1 MATIEKTK
9 TATTNSAKTAVAKKT
24 TAPKPA
30 SSSLTLGLIDKLGK
44 EVGSMQL
51 PKELFGG
58 KVNDALMQQYV
69 HIYLT
74 NQRQGT
80 VSTKT
85 RSEVRGSTRKIYRQK
100 GTGRARHGAKKAPI
114 FVGGGITFGP
124 KPRIFALSM
133 NKKQKKLALVSAL
146 SYSLKEKK
154 ISGVLDTVLGMEPKT
169 KNFAKFLKDSGLAD
183 KGVLFIMP
191 GEKTQAFMRAS
202 RNIQSA
208 SSIEAK
214 SLNAYEILRAR
225 KIVLFESTIKT
236 LVDHF
241 YPPVQQV
248 QGKKTT

>member
-1 MATIEKTK
+1 MEKAIKPAKSIKSLTSPRLRGAGVK
-9 TATTNSAKTAVAKKT
+9 SETKTAVAGLSMILVDKAGKQGG
-24 TAPKPA
+24 TA
-30 SSSLTLGLIDKLGK
+30 
-44 EVGSMQL
+44 QL
-51 PKELFGG
+51 PKELFGA
-58 KVNDALMQQYV
+58 KINVALMNQYV

-133 NKKQKKLALVSAL
+133 NKKQKKLALSSAL
-146 SYSLKEKK
+146 SYALKEKK
-154 ISGVLDTVLGMEPKT
+154 ISGAQDSVLAIQPKT
-169 KNFAKFLKDSGLAD
+169 KIYAQFLKNAGLAD

-191 GEKTQAFMRAS
+191 ADKTEGFMRAS
-202 RNIQSA
+202 RNVQSA
-208 SSIEAK
+208 SCIEAK
-214 SLNAYEILRAR
+214 SLNAYEVLRAR
-225 KIVLFESTIKT
+225 KIVLFESSVKT

-241 YPPVQQV
+241 YPKAALRQA
-248 QGKKTT
+248 QG

>member
-1 MATIEKTK
+1 MEKAIKPTK
-9 TATTNSAKTAVAKKT
+9 SIKSVKSVKSEAKTEPKQEVAGL
-24 TAPKPA
+24 
-30 SSSLTLGLIDKLGK
+30 SLSLIGMTGK

-146 SYSLKEKK
+146 SYALKEKK
-154 ISGVLDTVLGMEPKT
+154 LSGVQDSVLGMEPKT
-169 KNFAKFLKDSGLAD
+169 KNFAKFLKDSGLTD

-191 GEKTQAFMRAS
+191 AEKTQAFMRAS
-202 RNIQSA
+202 KNVQSA

-214 SLNAYEILRAR
+214 SLNAYEVLRAR
-225 KIVLFESTIKT
+225 KIVLFESSIKT

-241 YPPVQQV
+241 YP
-248 QGKKTT
+248 KSA